1 MRKRQ
6 FFKTLLILA
15 VIIWALYELYPTYKL
30 HTLTAEERARLEAEG
45 KLADLEF
52 QAIKMGLD
60 LQGGIYLVL
69 EADLPQLLTELAK
82 NKDNRFTEI
91 LEETKKEM
99 ATSREDFFT
108 ILQRNFRK
116 RNLHLNKYFGSRT
129 DSDQKIIKRLKKEA
143 QDAISRSLEILRNR
157 VDQFGVSEPSLQR
170 RGDRRIVVE
179 LPGIQDIGRAK
190 ALIGKTALLEFKLL
204 KDEQVLSDVLN
215 KINRALKR
223 ERREGV
229 EDTSEVK
236 KTPEEEISKE
246 KGKPSKDKIINIE
259 ELFGKGSLEVSQEGT
274 PEVDTTVVVDEQM
287 FSKNP
292 FFALLRNLG
301 RGRMGAPKRNIN
313 AINRILDRAEIKK
326 LIPPDAQFLWS
337 SKPIIIGGEEYY
349 ELYLVN
355 KEPELTGK
363 YISDADVQIGGGQM
377 TSGGA
382 PVVSLS
388 LNRRGARIFSRVT
401 GANVGEF
408 LAIVLDGKVASAPRI
423 REKIPT
429 GNAII
434 EGMANMDEAK
444 DLAIVLRAGALPA
457 PVEIIEDRSVG
468 PSLGRDSIDK
478 GKWSALIGLLLVMLF
493 MVIYYKM
500 SGVIAD
506 LALILNLI
514 ILLGVLAGFH
524 FTLTLPGIAGII
536 LTIGMAVDANVLIFE
551 RIREELGTGKTIR
564 ASIDTGYSRAFKTIL
579 DANVTTLITAVVL
592 YQFGTGPIRGFAL
605 TLSIGIIASMFT
617 AIIVTR
623 TIFDYITQRFALKTL
638 SI

>member
-1 MRKRQ
+1 MRKKQ
-6 FFKTLLILA
+6 LFKTLLILA

-69 EADLPQLLTELAK
+69 EADLPQLLTDLAR
-82 NKDNRFTEI
+82 NKDSQFTEI
-91 LEETKKEM
+91 LEETKREM

-179 LPGIQDIGRAK
+179 LPGIQDVGRAK

-204 KDEQVLSDVLN
+204 KDEGVLSDVLN
-215 KINRALKR
+215 KINGALKK
-223 ERREGV
+223 ERRRGG
-229 EDTSEVK
+229 EDVSEAEK
-236 KTPEEEISKE
+236 PPEEETSKE
-246 KGKPSKDKIINIE
+246 KGKPSKDKVINVK
-259 ELFGKGSLEVSQEGT
+259 ELFGEELLGVTQEDT
-274 PEVDTTVVVDEQM
+274 AEVDTTVVVDEQM
-287 FSKNP
+287 FSENP

-301 RGRMGAPKRNIN
+301 RGRIGAPKRNIN
-313 AINRILDRAEIKK
+313 TINRILNRPEIKK
-326 LIPPDAQFLWS
+326 LIPSDAQFLWS
-337 SKPIIIGGEEYY
+337 SKPITIGGEEYY

-363 YISDADVQIGGGQM
+363 YISDADVQIGGGQI
-377 TSGGA
+377 TGA

-401 GANVGEF
+401 GANVGKF

-444 DLAIVLRAGALPA
+444 DLAIVLRAGALPT

-468 PSLGRDSIDK
+468 PSLGRDSINK

-500 SGVIAD
+500 SGIIAD

-551 RIREELGTGKTIR
+551 RIREELRAGKTIR
-564 ASIDTGYSRAFKTIL
+564 MAIDTGYSRAFKTIL

-605 TLSIGIIASMFT
+605 TLSIGIIVSMFT